1 MFTFSSLPADI
12 ANPCAIDN
20 GGCTHLCLLSAVG
33 PAGYCCVCP
42 EGVDLAE
49 CSGVQFINISYT
61 KHPLL
66 VIVTYCIATLP
77 QYCICT
83 LALAS
88 IDYCK
93 VLSLLLNCQM
103 SLLALIWQFLFISI
117 A

>member
-1 MFTFSSLPADI
+1 MFTFSFLPADI

-33 PAGYCCVCP
+33 PAGCVCP

-66 VIVTYCIATLP
+66 VFATYSYYVAQCSV
-77 QYCICT
+77 C
-83 LALAS
+83 ALAVTS
-88 IDYCK
+88 ISCYK
-93 VLSLLLNCQM
+93 VLSLVLNGIQI
-103 SLLALIWQFLFISI
+103 SLLP
-117 A
+117 

>member
-1 MFTFSSLPADI
+1 MFTFSFLPADI

-66 VIVTYCIATLP
+66 VIATYCVTISP
-77 QYCICT
+77 QCSVY
-83 LALAS
+83 
-88 IDYCK
+88 
-93 VLSLLLNCQM
+93 VP
-103 SLLALIWQFLFISI
+103 
-117 A
+117 